1 MSELM
6 IKLPEQQLPFFLAL
20 LERLSFVEVEQI
32 NGRRQTKEA
41 FLEGFENSLIEAK
54 LHLEGKIRLPKIEEV
69 LNDL

>member
-20 LERLSFVEVEQI
+20 LERLSFVEIEQI
-32 NGRRQTKEA
+32 NGRRQSKEA
-41 FLEGFENSLIEAK
+41 FLEGFESSLAEAK

-69 LNDL
+69 LNEL